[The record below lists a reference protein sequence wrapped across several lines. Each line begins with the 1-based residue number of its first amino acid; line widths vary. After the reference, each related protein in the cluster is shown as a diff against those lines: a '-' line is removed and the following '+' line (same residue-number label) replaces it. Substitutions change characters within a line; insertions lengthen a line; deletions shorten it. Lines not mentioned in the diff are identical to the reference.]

1 LNAEQLEELLILH
14 RPNRPGEDGS
24 TAPFLPKGMK
34 GNVLKMGLKIW
45 ALQQHLRTFVDENE
59 AVNYMLQVVCR
70 DKIPIGITYKQSK
83 HLLIH

>member
-1 LNAEQLEELLILH
+1 
-14 RPNRPGEDGS
+14 
-24 TAPFLPKGMK
+24 MK